1 MEDNSDLHLWI
12 GLATLFFF
20 LVVPLLITF
29 INKGAKTYFAK
40 TNRFIRW
47 AWGLFWLFLLC
58 IGFDE
63 ENDIFAVLIILDLII
78 LWIGV
83 IVKLVKL
90 IRYTPVKSN
99 LDILDE
105 NMLRR

>member
-12 GLATLFFF
+12 GIGTLFFF
-20 LVVPLLITF
+20 LGVPLLITF
-29 INKGAKTYFAK
+29 INKGAKAHFAK

-47 AWGLFWLFLLC
+47 TWGLFWLFLLC

-63 ENDIFAVLIILDLII
+63 ENDIFTVLIILDLII